1 MTRSKNFCLTSFA
14 WNATIGSRN
23 FYSGWYVSAQ
33 ISVLWIFQPLRQTH
47 FRFECPTPGP
57 PAPPLLSPSYYVWYS
72 SSDAV
77 FKSWPRS
84 MSHESLCF
92 KHESIDP
99 YVDLWSLISTFLTK
113 GRFFVPLTR
122 GQTRTIAEIYFS
134 ELRPVLFQNLSTES
148 RWKIDLS

>member
-99 YVDLWSLISTFLTK
+99 YVDLWSLISTFFNQRPLLRSVNT
-113 GRFFVPLTR
+113 GTDSYHRRNLFFR
-122 GQTRTIAEIYFS
+122 AQTGLVSKSKHRI
-134 ELRPVLFQNLSTES
+134 
-148 RWKIDLS
+148 